1 MKLKTKDMIYAGA
14 FAALYVVSVLIVMM
28 LVGTIPIIYIACP
41 LLIGIFC
48 GTIYLLSV
56 LKVRKFGA
64 ALLMAV
70 LFACIATGFDPIA
83 FSVCIVSALIAE
95 ICMALGK
102 YKSKKMYV
110 ISYVF
115 FNFIT
120 ASNFFRILVAKDA
133 YIAGVRSMV
142 GDDFADGMSRLVTPW
157 WAWIMI
163 VGFAVVGGII
173 GGLFGSKIVK
183 KHFEKAGIV

>member
-1 MKLKTKDMIYAGA
+1 
-14 FAALYVVSVLIVMM
+14 M
-28 LVGTIPIIYIACP
+28 LST
-41 LLIGIFC
+41 F
-48 GTIYLLSV
+48 
-56 LKVRKFGA
+56 
-64 ALLMAV
+64 
-70 LFACIATGFDPIA
+70 ATGFDPIA

-133 YIAGVRSMV
+133 YIAGVRSMI